1 MALSVSLTGDWMTS
15 VGNRR
20 QTHGTITLDSSYA
33 TGGETLAAADVGLG
47 VLDSLQLNQGEDG
60 YVFHWDKSNGKVMAF
75 YGDNDAGADGV
86 LAQVASTVDL
96 SAVVI
101 EFVATGS

>member
-1 MALSVSLTGDWMTS
+1 
-15 VGNRR
+15 
-20 QTHGTITLDSSYA
+20 
-33 TGGETLAAADVGLG
+33 
-47 VLDSLQLNQGEDG
+47 
-60 YVFHWDKSNGKVMAF
+60 MAF

-101 EFVATGS
+101 EFVATGN